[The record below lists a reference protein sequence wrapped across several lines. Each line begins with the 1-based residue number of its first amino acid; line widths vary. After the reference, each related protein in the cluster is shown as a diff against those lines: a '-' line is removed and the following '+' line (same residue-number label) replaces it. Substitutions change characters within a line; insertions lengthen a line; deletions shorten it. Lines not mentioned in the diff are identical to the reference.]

1 MTQIVQLM
9 DWVGD
14 LGASSIQAAVPSFG
28 NCKSSRQDDL
38 KSN

>member
-28 NCKSSRQDDL
+28 NWKSSRQDDL